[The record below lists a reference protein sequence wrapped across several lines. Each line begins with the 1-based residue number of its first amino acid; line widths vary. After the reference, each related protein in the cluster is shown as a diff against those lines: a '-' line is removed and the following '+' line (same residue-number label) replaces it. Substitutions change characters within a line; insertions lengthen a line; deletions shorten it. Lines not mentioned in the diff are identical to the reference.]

1 MEVEEL
7 KTKILKILREDEEF
21 RYAVAGI
28 IGLEEIIKRLE
39 KHDEKFNEILE
50 RLDRHE
56 EELKKLRE
64 DMIQGFRRHDEIMEK
79 HAQEITRLREDMNKL
94 REDMILGF
102 RRHDEILERHEK
114 EIIKLREDMN
124 KGFQLINR
132 RIDALGARWGIM
144 SEEAFREGLRGLL
157 EKELGFKIEKW
168 TVYDQAGKV
177 YGYPS
182 VVDIDVIL
190 KDEKTILV
198 EVSSHIKKSDIIIF
212 KKKAELYEEETGRK
226 PDKLLIVTPYIDE
239 EALKASEKM
248 EIEVYTKI

>member
-7 KTKILKILREDEEF
+7 KTKILRMLREDEEF

-28 IGLEEIIKRLE
+28 LGLEEIIRRLE

-64 DMIQGFRRHDEIMEK
+64 DMN
-79 HAQEITRLREDMNKL
+79 RLREDMNKL

-102 RRHDEILERHEK
+102 KRHDEILERHER

-124 KGFQLINR
+124 KGFQLLSR
-132 RIDALGARWGIM
+132 HIDALGARWGIM

-157 EKELGFKIEKW
+157 ERELGFKIEKW
-168 TVYDQAGKV
+168 TIYDQSGKV

-182 VVDIDVIL
+182 VIDIDIIL
-190 KDEKTILV
+190 KDKKTILV

-212 KKKAELYEEETGRK
+212 KKKAELYEEKTGRK

-248 EIEVYTKI
+248 EIEVYTKV

>member
-1 MEVEEL
+1 
-7 KTKILKILREDEEF
+7 
-21 RYAVAGI
+21 
-28 IGLEEIIKRLE
+28 
-39 KHDEKFNEILE
+39 
-50 RLDRHE
+50 
-56 EELKKLRE
+56 
-64 DMIQGFRRHDEIMEK
+64 
-79 HAQEITRLREDMNKL
+79 
-94 REDMILGF
+94 MILGF

>member
-7 KTKILKILREDEEF
+7 KTKILKMLREDEEF

-56 EELKKLRE
+56 EELRKLRE

-226 PDKLLIVTPYIDE
+226 TR
-239 EALKASEKM
+239 
-248 EIEVYTKI
+248 

>member
-1 MEVEEL
+1 M
-7 KTKILKILREDEEF
+7 LREDEEF
-21 RYAVAGI
+21 KYAVAGI
-28 IGLEEIIKRLE
+28 LGLEEIIRRLE

-64 DMIQGFRRHDEIMEK
+64 DMNM
-79 HAQEITRLREDMNKL
+79 LREDMNKL

-102 RRHDEILERHEK
+102 KRHDEILERHER

-124 KGFQLINR
+124 KGFQLLSR
-132 RIDALGARWGIM
+132 HIDALGARWGIM

-157 EKELGFKIEKW
+157 ERELGFKIEKW
-168 TVYDQAGKV
+168 TVYDQSGKV

-182 VVDIDVIL
+182 VIDIDIIL
-190 KDEKTILV
+190 KDEKTILI

-212 KKKAELYEEETGRK
+212 KKKAELYEEKTGRK

-248 EIEVYTKI
+248 EIEVYTRV

>member
-7 KTKILKILREDEEF
+7 KTKILRMLREDEEF

-28 IGLEEIIKRLE
+28 LGLEEIIRRLE

-64 DMIQGFRRHDEIMEK
+64 DMN
-79 HAQEITRLREDMNKL
+79 RLREDMNKL

-102 RRHDEILERHEK
+102 KRHDEILERHER

-124 KGFQLINR
+124 KGFKLLSR
-132 RIDALGARWGIM
+132 HIDALGARWGIM

-157 EKELGFKIEKW
+157 ERELGFKIEKW
-168 TVYDQAGKV
+168 TIYDQSGKV

-182 VVDIDVIL
+182 VIDIDIIL

-212 KKKAELYEEETGRK
+212 KKKAELYEEKTGRK

-248 EIEVYTKI
+248 EIEVYTKV

>member
-1 MEVEEL
+1 M
-7 KTKILKILREDEEF
+7 LREDEEF

>member
-7 KTKILKILREDEEF
+7 KTKILKMLREDEEF

-64 DMIQGFRRHDEIMEK
+64 DM
-79 HAQEITRLREDMNKL
+79 NKL
-94 REDMILGF
+94 REDMIQGF

-132 RIDALGARWGIM
+132 RIDTLGARWGIM

-157 EKELGFKIEKW
+157 EKELGFKIEK
-168 TVYDQAGKV
+168 
-177 YGYPS
+177 
-182 VVDIDVIL
+182 
-190 KDEKTILV
+190 
-198 EVSSHIKKSDIIIF
+198 
-212 KKKAELYEEETGRK
+212 
-226 PDKLLIVTPYIDE
+226 
-239 EALKASEKM
+239 
-248 EIEVYTKI
+248 

>member
-7 KTKILKILREDEEF
+7 KTKILKMLREDEEF

-39 KHDEKFNEILE
+39 KHDEKFNEILKRLEEHDKRFNEILE

-56 EELKKLRE
+56 EELK
-64 DMIQGFRRHDEIMEK
+64 
-79 HAQEITRLREDMNKL
+79 KL

>member
-1 MEVEEL
+1 
-7 KTKILKILREDEEF
+7 
-21 RYAVAGI
+21 
-28 IGLEEIIKRLE
+28 
-39 KHDEKFNEILE
+39 
-50 RLDRHE
+50 
-56 EELKKLRE
+56 
-64 DMIQGFRRHDEIMEK
+64 MIQGFRRHDEIMEK

-182 VVDIDVIL
+182 VVDTDVIL

>member
-7 KTKILKILREDEEF
+7 KTKILRMLREDEEF

-28 IGLEEIIKRLE
+28 LGLEEIIRRLE

-64 DMIQGFRRHDEIMEK
+64 DM
-79 HAQEITRLREDMNKL
+79 NKL

-102 RRHDEILERHEK
+102 KRHDEILERHER

-124 KGFQLINR
+124 KGFQLLSR
-132 RIDALGARWGIM
+132 HIDALGARWGIM

-157 EKELGFKIEKW
+157 ERELGFKIEKW
-168 TVYDQAGKV
+168 TIYDQSGKV

-182 VVDIDVIL
+182 VIDIDIIL

-212 KKKAELYEEETGRK
+212 KKKAELYEEKTGRK

-248 EIEVYTKI
+248 EIEVYTKV

>member
-7 KTKILKILREDEEF
+7 KTKILRMLREDEEF

-28 IGLEEIIKRLE
+28 LGLEEIIRRLE

-64 DMIQGFRRHDEIMEK
+64 DMN
-79 HAQEITRLREDMNKL
+79 RLREDMNKL

-102 RRHDEILERHEK
+102 KRHDEILERHER

-124 KGFQLINR
+124 KGFQLLSR
-132 RIDALGARWGIM
+132 HIDALGARWGIM

-157 EKELGFKIEKW
+157 ERELGFKIEKW
-168 TVYDQAGKV
+168 TIYDQSGKV

-182 VVDIDVIL
+182 VIDIDIIL

-212 KKKAELYEEETGRK
+212 KKKAELYEEKTGRK

-248 EIEVYTKI
+248 EIEVYTKV

>member
-7 KTKILKILREDEEF
+7 KTKILKMLREDEEF

-28 IGLEEIIKRLE
+28 LGLEEIIRRLE

-64 DMIQGFRRHDEIMEK
+64 DMNHGFRRQYEILEM
-79 HAQEITRLREDMNKL
+79 HTQEIIKLREDMNKL
-94 REDMILGF
+94 REDMMLGF
-102 RRHDEILERHEK
+102 KRHDEILERHER

-124 KGFQLINR
+124 KGFQLLSR
-132 RIDALGARWGIM
+132 HIDALGARWGIM

-157 EKELGFKIEKW
+157 ERELGFKIEKW
-168 TVYDQAGKV
+168 TVYDQSGKV

-182 VVDIDVIL
+182 MIDIDIIL

-198 EVSSHIKKSDIIIF
+198 EVSSHIKKSDIVVF
-212 KKKAELYEEETGRK
+212 MKKAELYEEKTGRK
-226 PDKLLIVTPYIDE
+226 PNKLLVVTPYIDE
-239 EALKASEKM
+239 EALKASEMM
-248 EIEVYTKI
+248 EIEVYTKV

>member
-7 KTKILKILREDEEF
+7 KTKILKMLREDEEF

-28 IGLEEIIKRLE
+28 LGLEEIIRRLE

-64 DMIQGFRRHDEIMEK
+64 DMNR
-79 HAQEITRLREDMNKL
+79 L

-102 RRHDEILERHEK
+102 KRHDEILERHER

-124 KGFQLINR
+124 KGFQLLSR
-132 RIDALGARWGIM
+132 HIDALGARWGIM

-157 EKELGFKIEKW
+157 ERELGFKIEKW
-168 TVYDQAGKV
+168 TIYDQSGKV

-182 VVDIDVIL
+182 VIDIDIIL

-212 KKKAELYEEETGRK
+212 KKKAELYEEKTGRK

-248 EIEVYTKI
+248 EIEVYTKV

>member
-79 HAQEITRLREDMNKL
+79 HAQEITRL

>member
-7 KTKILKILREDEEF
+7 KTKILRMLREDEEF

-28 IGLEEIIKRLE
+28 LGLEEIIRRLE

-64 DMIQGFRRHDEIMEK
+64 DMNR
-79 HAQEITRLREDMNKL
+79 L

-102 RRHDEILERHEK
+102 KRHDEILERHER

-124 KGFQLINR
+124 KGFQLLSR
-132 RIDALGARWGIM
+132 HIDALGARWGIM

-157 EKELGFKIEKW
+157 ERELGFKIEKW
-168 TVYDQAGKV
+168 TIYDQSGKV

-182 VVDIDVIL
+182 VIDIDIIL
-190 KDEKTILV
+190 KDKKTILV

-212 KKKAELYEEETGRK
+212 KKKAELYEEKTGRK

-248 EIEVYTKI
+248 EIEVYTKV

>member
-144 SEEAFREGLRGLL
+144 SEEAFREGLRGTTR
-157 EKELGFKIEKW
+157 KRTRIQDRKMDSIR
-168 TVYDQAGKV
+168 
-177 YGYPS
+177 PS
-182 VVDIDVIL
+182 W
-190 KDEKTILV
+190 
-198 EVSSHIKKSDIIIF
+198 KSLRIP
-212 KKKAELYEEETGRK
+212 KRGRHRRN
-226 PDKLLIVTPYIDE
+226 TE
-239 EALKASEKM
+239 R
-248 EIEVYTKI
+248 